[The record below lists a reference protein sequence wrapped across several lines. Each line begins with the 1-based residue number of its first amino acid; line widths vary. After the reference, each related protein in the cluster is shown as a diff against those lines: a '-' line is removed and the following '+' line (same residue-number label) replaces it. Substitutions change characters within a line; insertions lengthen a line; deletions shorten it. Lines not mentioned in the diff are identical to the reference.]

1 MGQDYLHKSARK
13 WPPLGLAE
21 QRFLLACLQKEAPL
35 PPVPTAFDWQTLTQ
49 RAVSDGLAPLLYRR
63 LQAEPGVNAAAL
75 EQLKRSYYQNLSA
88 NHIRLT
94 ELRRLGQL
102 LHPHGIRLLALKG
115 AALAQTV
122 YEDAALRF
130 MGDLDVAVPA
140 PQAEAALAELQAAG
154 YTLHQEQVS
163 AQPDRAAMQ
172 EFGWHLRLTK
182 WVLGQQIELE
192 FHWPLRQTVLVSQVA
207 HLDLEH
213 IWSTAVPLDPNANL
227 WQPAPPAMLLHLCL
241 HTGLQHRFSDL
252 GLRHYL
258 DIDRLLAR
266 CQHEPDF
273 WPAFVRL
280 AQTARAAQVSYYC
293 LWLSQSLLGTK
304 MPASILRQL
313 APPSWK
319 HALFRR
325 YFRQEDAI
333 NRTRALYGRR
343 RLGWRFLT
351 TDRPTDLLLA
361 PWRVLFPGRPFL
373 ADYYNVHRPAHLLA
387 LTLWHPFHTL
397 GRAARRRIRNLQNRT
412 QPTSLPS
419 QKA

>member
-1 MGQDYLHKSARK
+1 MGKDYVHKSARK

-21 QRFLLACLQKEAPL
+21 QHFLLACLQKEQSL
-35 PPVPTAFDWQTLTQ
+35 PPVPAAFDWNTLVQ
-49 RAVSDGLAPLLYRR
+49 RAISDGLAPLVYRR
-63 LQAEPGVNAAAL
+63 LQTEAGVNAAAL

-102 LHPHGIRLLALKG
+102 LQPQGIRLLVLKG
-115 AALAQTV
+115 GALAQTV

-140 PQAEAALAELQAAG
+140 HQAETALAELQAAG
-154 YTLHQEQVS
+154 YTLHQEQTS
-163 AQPDRAAMQ
+163 GQPDRAAMQ

-192 FHWPLRQTVLVSQVA
+192 FHWPLRQAVLVSQVA
-207 HLDLEH
+207 YLDLEH
-213 IWSTAVPLDPNANL
+213 IWSTAVPLNLDANL

-258 DIDRLLAR
+258 DIDRLVSQ
-266 CQHEPDF
+266 CQNEPDF

-280 AQTARAAQVSYYC
+280 AQAARAAQVSYFC

-313 APPSWK
+313 APASWK
-319 HALFRR
+319 RTLFQR
-325 YFRQEDAI
+325 YFRQDDAV
-333 NRTRALYGRR
+333 NRTRALYGRQR
-343 RLGWRFLT
+343 IWWRLLT
-351 TDRPTDLLLA
+351 TDRPTNLLLG
-361 PWRVLFPGRPFL
+361 PWRTLFPGRAFL
-373 ADYYNVHRPAHLLA
+373 ADYYNVHNRAHLLA
-387 LTLWHPFHTL
+387 LTLWHPLHTL
-397 GRAARRRIRNLQNRT
+397 SRAGRRRARDLQRHT
-412 QPTSLPS
+412 QPMFHS
-419 QKA
+419 QRKT

>member
-1 MGQDYLHKSARK
+1 MGQDYLHKSARQ

-21 QRFLLACLQKEAPL
+21 QHFLLACLQKTPPL
-35 PPVPTAFDWQTLTQ
+35 SPVPAAFDWQTLAQ

-102 LHPHGIRLLALKG
+102 LHPHGIRLLVLKG

-122 YEDAALRF
+122 YEDPALRF

-140 PQAEAALAELQAAG
+140 PQAETALAELQAAG
-154 YTLHQEQVS
+154 YTLHQEQ
-163 AQPDRAAMQ
+163 ALGQPDRAAMQ

-192 FHWPLRQTVLVSQVA
+192 FHWPLRQSVLVSQVA
-207 HLDLEH
+207 HLDLGH
-213 IWSTAVPLDPNANL
+213 IWSTAVPLDLDANL

-258 DIDRLLAR
+258 DIDRLVSHH
-266 CQHEPDF
+266 QHEPDF

-280 AQTARAAQVSYYC
+280 AQSARAAQVSYFC
-293 LWLSQSLLGTK
+293 LWLTQTLLGCQ
-304 MPASILRQL
+304 MPASVLRQL
-313 APPSWK
+313 APAPWK
-319 HALFRR
+319 RALFQR
-325 YFRQEDAI
+325 YFHQDDAI

-343 RLGWRFLT
+343 RIWWRLLAA
-351 TDRPTDLLLA
+351 DRPADLLLG
-361 PWRVLFPGRPFL
+361 PWRALFPGRDFL
-373 ADYYNVHRPAHLLA
+373 SSYYNVHNRAHLLA
-387 LTLWHPFHTL
+387 LTIWHPFHAL
-397 GRAARRRIRNLQNRT
+397 SRAARRRVRDLQQRT
-412 QPTSLPS
+412 QPPIRPPR
-419 QKA
+419 QA